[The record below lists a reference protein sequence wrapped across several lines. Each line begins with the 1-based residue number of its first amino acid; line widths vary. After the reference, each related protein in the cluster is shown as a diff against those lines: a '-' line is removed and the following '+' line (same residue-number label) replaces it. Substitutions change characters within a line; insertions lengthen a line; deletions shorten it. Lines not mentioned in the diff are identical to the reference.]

1 MVAKPSIWSVHW
13 RIYACLFALDFTVIS
28 LISKLLTP
36 LYMWSL
42 FVVLNPGSLPGL
54 SNAPV
59 RLTAQPAPKKAIV
72 TAIDFCSTLIMW
84 ELFARKGESTLCICL
99 FVSPQKNRI
108 PLVFGLL
115 VGVTEVQE
123 DSFHFFLWG
132 WPRENPEYS
141 RGAVCWTG
149 GREGLLFLP
158 PCCLFLSEMRW
169 EYLPFLPHQH
179 VAQCIKRMGV
189 TYSQIQ
195 TTEVLK
201 VAAVTEKK

>member
-84 ELFARKGESTLCICL
+84 ELFARKGESTPCICL
-99 FVSPQKNRI
+99 FVSSSLWSLGGSNRS
-108 PLVFGLL
+108 PRGFFSLL
-115 VGVTEVQE
+115 SLGVT
-123 DSFHFFLWG
+123 WG
-132 WPRENPEYS
+132 ESWIFKRSSMLNWGTWRSPVFTP
-141 RGAVCWTG
+141 
-149 GREGLLFLP
+149 LL
-158 PCCLFLSEMRW
+158 S
-169 EYLPFLPHQH
+169 
-179 VAQCIKRMGV
+179 V
-189 TYSQIQ
+189 S
-195 TTEVLK
+195 
-201 VAAVTEKK
+201 

>member
-84 ELFARKGESTLCICL
+84 ELFATRVNSLHLPFRFTTEEPYSSSLWSLGGSNRSPRGFFSLLSLGVTWGESWIFKRNSMLNWGTWRSPVFTPLL
-99 FVSPQKNRI
+99 SVS
-108 PLVFGLL
+108 
-115 VGVTEVQE
+115 
-123 DSFHFFLWG
+123 
-132 WPRENPEYS
+132 
-141 RGAVCWTG
+141 
-149 GREGLLFLP
+149 
-158 PCCLFLSEMRW
+158 
-169 EYLPFLPHQH
+169 
-179 VAQCIKRMGV
+179 
-189 TYSQIQ
+189 
-195 TTEVLK
+195 
-201 VAAVTEKK
+201 